1 MVWFVSGVAQS
12 GVWSSCFWMKPL
24 LFDVSIVEDRDAG
37 ASDKRRRERGTWGKG
52 AYLVVLLL
60 PLLKPLVFTFEALG
74 FWF

>member
-24 LFDVSIVEDRDAG
+24 RFDVSIAEDRDAG

-52 AYLVVLLL
+52 NMNGAYLVVLLL
-60 PLLKPLVFTFEALG
+60 PPFKAIAFYF
-74 FWF
+74 